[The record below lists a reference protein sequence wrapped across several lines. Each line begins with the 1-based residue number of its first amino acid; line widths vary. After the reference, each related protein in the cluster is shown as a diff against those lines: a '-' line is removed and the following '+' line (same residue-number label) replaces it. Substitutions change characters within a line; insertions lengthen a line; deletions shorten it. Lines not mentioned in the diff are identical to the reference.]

1 MKCLASPSLLYTS
14 LSCWTSGFGESV
26 FIFQGFSSRA
36 TFLKL
41 HWAGCGGGGRG
52 QMGVLWWEH
61 EPVNAR
67 TSQVK
72 LRLCND
78 YHSPLTLMMQVVSY
92 HPADK
97 SSLFKDEEKL
107 LLTIYCYKKKK
118 LRRNY
123 LLCCYGCFVFFNS
136 FLDGFFFFPQQK
148 SKRFI
153 FFPNGALCGN
163 ACYVLWYVAEF
174 YAWTLLKHQTRN
186 RYPFIKGYVVVYH
199 ATPPLRHW
207 DWAESAF

>member
-14 LSCWTSGFGESV
+14 LGCRTSGFGESV

-36 TFLKL
+36 MFLKL
-41 HWAGCGGGGRG
+41 HWAGYGGGGRDG
-52 QMGVLWWEH
+52 MCVLWREH
-61 EPVNAR
+61 EPVNVYLTGETLSFGCAMTITLLSHWWCKWCPIIQQIQAR
-67 TSQVK
+67 YLQK
-72 LRLCND
+72 
-78 YHSPLTLMMQVVSY
+78 
-92 HPADK
+92 
-97 SSLFKDEEKL
+97 KL
-107 LLTIYCYKKKK
+107 LLTIYWYKK

-136 FLDGFFFFPQQK
+136 FLEGLFFFFASEIK
-148 SKRFI
+148 KWDLL
-153 FFPNGALCGN
+153 FPNGALCGN

-207 DWAESAF
+207 DWAESAL